1 MILIYS
7 PEENPRVTWTFEI
20 LFKSLLGVDYRITTF
35 PDELAQEEGPK
46 LCYSFQPMGDAPW
59 IRASGLL
66 FETDIHDVSAS
77 LIPRKWQGLPVIF
90 GNDLDGSDGRTKGS
104 DGRTHGSSPTVDFD
118 IISAIFYFVSRYEEY
133 LPFEPDA
140 HNRFHSSES
149 LAFHLNLIE
158 EPIVNQW
165 ANAFGTVLTDLF
177 GKNINIKRP
186 DYQYISTIDIDN
198 AWAYAHKGIRRFL
211 GGLWHDRRNMEARN
225 FRFQVL
231 RENQP
236 DPYDTYALLDHFNRE
251 AGIRPIWF
259 FLLGDQGP
267 FDKNISH
274 GNRHF
279 QELIRKIAAENPT
292 GIHPSYGSTSS
303 TSMIQKEIQRLA
315 RITGEPVTRSRQH
328 FLRIHLPDTYRTLSH
343 MGIAGDYSMG
353 YADRPGFRAGISV
366 PFRFF
371 DLEENKSTDLT
382 VYPFQV
388 MDTGLRQYLG
398 LNPDQALE
406 KILSLAGKVRK
417 TGGTFIT
424 LWHNESLS
432 EWKEWTGWSEVYRR
446 MVKELSSE

>member
-35 PDELAQEEGPK
+35 PGELEHEEGPK
-46 LCYSFQPMGDAPW
+46 LCYSFKPMGDFPW

-66 FETDIHDVSAS
+66 FERDIHDLSAS
-77 LIPRKWQGLPVIF
+77 LIPRKWEGLPTIF
-90 GNDLDGSDGRTKGS
+90 ANDEDEFAGRTQ
-104 DGRTHGSSPTVDFD
+104 RSSRTVDFD
-118 IISAIFYFVSRYEEY
+118 IFSAVFYFVSRYEEY
-133 LPFEPDA
+133 LPYEPDA

-165 ANAFGTVLTDLF
+165 ANAFGTVLTKLF
-177 GKNINIKRP
+177 GENIRIKKP

-211 GGLWHDRRNMEARN
+211 GGFWRDRRNMEARN
-225 FRFQVL
+225 FRVQVL

-236 DPYDTYALLDHFNRE
+236 DPFDTYALLEHFNQE
-251 AGIRPIWF
+251 AGIKPIWF
-259 FLLGDQGP
+259 FLLGDPGP
-267 FDKNISH
+267 FDKNISP

-279 QELIRKIAAENPT
+279 QNLIRRIASEYPS

-303 TSMIQKEIQRLA
+303 ASMIQKEIQRLA
-315 RITGEPVTRSRQH
+315 RITGQPVTRSRQH
-328 FLRIHLPDTYRTLSH
+328 YLRIHLPDTYRTLSH

-353 YADRPGFRAGISV
+353 FADRPGFRAGISV

-398 LNPDQALE
+398 LNPDEALE
-406 KILSLAGKVRK
+406 KILSLADKVRK

-432 EWKEWTGWSEVYRR
+432 EWKEWTGWSEVYRQ